1 MKYSRHRAKILLDI
15 LCAKIIIFWEFG
27 RCIEFLTMSVNL
39 LYYRQKWIS
48 KYLRVSRRQIFITK
62 NWILKKGLTG
72 SYQNSVQIS
81 RVEEFKTD
89 LWSLRRFEN
98 SFESFCWAVAPPRNQ
113 KLATSIMLVI
123 QPQTKNMYPKFVLTM
138 FSLQIYPHSSS
149 DNLKYSKIR

>member
-1 MKYSRHRAKILLDI
+1 MHRAKILLGI
-15 LCAKIIIFWEFG
+15 LCAKIIIFWESG

-39 LYYRQKWIS
+39 LYYRQNGYWNIWEC
-48 KYLRVSRRQIFITK
+48 LADRFFITK

-123 QPQTKNMYPKFVLTM
+123 QPETKNMYPKFVLTM
-138 FSLQIYPHSSS
+138 FSLQIYPHSSPY
-149 DNLKYSKIR
+149 NLKYSKIR